1 MALAMNVFKR
11 SIEENIQDYLPE
23 EYENAEISFKEVC
36 KNNEQLTGIIVKLP
50 DIQAVPVIYINE
62 FYNDFIN
69 GKDMEDIFNEI
80 AENIQEAYRQA
91 PYNMDFNINDYADNI
106 SMSLVNAKNN
116 REMIANMPHRM
127 VNDLA
132 VIYRVNLPDID
143 GNKASAAVTYEIMK
157 YLGYE
162 TREQLEEQAVKY
174 MKEND
179 PPVVKTMREMLIEMD
194 PAFAD
199 FLPEESEDPMYIITN
214 RSKCNGAVSVLDKET
229 MDSLVDRI
237 GSDLTIFPSSVN
249 EMIAVPKDM
258 VEGKEALN
266 LVKQVNE
273 TAVEDKDKLADS
285 VYSYSKEKGF
295 VQEKIKEDMEKDI
308 DGKDMEM

>member
-11 SIEENIQDYLPE
+11 SIEENIQDYLPR
-23 EYENAEISFKEVC
+23 EYEDAEIYFSEIR
-36 KNNEQLTGIIVKLP
+36 KNNIQATGLIVKLP
-50 DIQAVPVIYINE
+50 DRQAAPIINLDM
-62 FYNDFIN
+62 FYRDFID
-69 GKDMEDIFNEI
+69 GTDIENIYNEI
-80 AENIQEAYRQA
+80 ASLVQRGYREA
-91 PYNMDFNINDYADNI
+91 PDYSGFDITDYKNNI
-106 SMSLVNAKNN
+106 SMTFVNAKNN

-143 GNKASAAVTYEIMK
+143 GTKASAAVTYEIMK

-199 FLPEESEDPMYIITN
+199 FLPEEAENPMYVITN
-214 RSKCNGAVSVLDKET
+214 RSKCNGAISVLDKET
-229 MDSLVDRI
+229 MDSLVDLI
-237 GSDLTIFPSSVN
+237 GSELTIFPSSVN

>member
-1 MALAMNVFKR
+1 
-11 SIEENIQDYLPE
+11 
-23 EYENAEISFKEVC
+23 
-36 KNNEQLTGIIVKLP
+36 
-50 DIQAVPVIYINE
+50 
-62 FYNDFIN
+62 
-69 GKDMEDIFNEI
+69 
-80 AENIQEAYRQA
+80 
-91 PYNMDFNINDYADNI
+91 
-106 SMSLVNAKNN
+106 
-116 REMIANMPHRM
+116 
-127 VNDLA
+127 
-132 VIYRVNLPDID
+132 
-143 GNKASAAVTYEIMK
+143 
-157 YLGYE
+157 
-162 TREQLEEQAVKY
+162 
-174 MKEND
+174 
-179 PPVVKTMREMLIEMD
+179 
-194 PAFAD
+194 
-199 FLPEESEDPMYIITN
+199 MYIITN

>member
-143 GNKASAAVTYEIMK
+143 GTKASAAVTYEIMK

-179 PPVVKTMREMLIEMD
+179 PPLVKSMREMLIEID
-194 PAFAD
+194 PSFAD
-199 FLPEESEDPMYIITN
+199 FLPEEAENPMYVITN
-214 RSKCNGAVSVLDKET
+214 RSKCNGAISVLDKET
-229 MDSLVDRI
+229 MDSLVDLI
-237 GSDLTIFPSSVN
+237 GSELTIFPSSVN

>member
-11 SIEENIQDYLPE
+11 SIEEKIQDYLPE

-50 DIQAVPVIYINE
+50 DIQAVPVIYINK

-143 GNKASAAVTYEIMK
+143 GNKASAAVTYDIMK

-237 GSDLTIFPSSVN
+237 GSDLTILPSSIN

-266 LVKQVNE
+266 MVKQVNE

-285 VYSYSKEKGF
+285 IYSYSKEKGF

>member
-179 PPVVKTMREMLIEMD
+179 PPVIKTMREMLIEMD
-194 PAFAD
+194 PSFAD
-199 FLPEESEDPMYIITN
+199 FLPEEAEDPMYIITN

-237 GSDLTIFPSSVN
+237 GSDLTILPSSVN
-249 EMIAVPKDM
+249 EMIAIPKDM
-258 VEGKEALN
+258 MEGKEALN
-266 LVKQVNE
+266 MVKQVNE

-285 VYSYSKEKGF
+285 IYSYSKEKGF

>member
-143 GNKASAAVTYEIMK
+143 GTKASAAVTYEIIK

-199 FLPEESEDPMYIITN
+199 FLPEEAENPMYVITN
-214 RSKCNGAVSVLDKET
+214 RSKCNGAISVLDKER
-229 MDSLVDRI
+229 MDSLVDLI
-237 GSDLTIFPSSVN
+237 GSELTIFPSSVN

>member
-143 GNKASAAVTYEIMK
+143 GTKASAAVTYEIMK

-199 FLPEESEDPMYIITN
+199 FLPEEAENPMYVITN
-214 RSKCNGAVSVLDKET
+214 RSKCNGAISVLDKET
-229 MDSLVDRI
+229 MDSLVDLI
-237 GSDLTIFPSSVN
+237 GSELTIFPSSVN

-266 LVKQVNE
+266 MVKQVNE

>member
-11 SIEENIQDYLPE
+11 SIEENIQDYLPR
-23 EYENAEISFKEVC
+23 EYEDAEIYFSEIR
-36 KNNEQLTGIIVKLP
+36 KNNIQATGLTVKLP
-50 DIQAVPVIYINE
+50 DRQAAPIINLDM
-62 FYNDFIN
+62 FYRDFID
-69 GKDMEDIFNEI
+69 GTDIENIYNEI
-80 AENIQEAYRQA
+80 ASLVQRGYREA
-91 PYNMDFNINDYADNI
+91 PDYSGFDITDYKNNI
-106 SMSLVNAKNN
+106 SMTFVNAKNN

-143 GNKASAAVTYEIMK
+143 GNKASAAVTYDIMK

-199 FLPEESEDPMYIITN
+199 FLPEEDPMYIITN

-229 MDSLVDRI
+229 MDSLVDLI
-237 GSDLTIFPSSVN
+237 GSELTILPSSVN

-266 LVKQVNE
+266 MVKQVNE

-285 VYSYSKEKGF
+285 IYSYSKEKGF
-295 VQEKIKEDMEKDI
+295 VQEKIKDDMEKDI

>member
-143 GNKASAAVTYEIMK
+143 GTKASAAVTYEIMK

-237 GSDLTIFPSSVN
+237 GSDLTIFPYSVN

-266 LVKQVNE
+266 MVKQVNE

>member
-143 GNKASAAVTYEIMK
+143 GTKASAAVTYEIMK

-237 GSDLTIFPSSVN
+237 GPDLTIFPSSVN

>member
-143 GNKASAAVTYEIMK
+143 GTKASAAVTYEIMK

-229 MDSLVDRI
+229 MDSLVD
-237 GSDLTIFPSSVN
+237 FPSSVN

-266 LVKQVNE
+266 MVKQVNE

>member
-199 FLPEESEDPMYIITN
+199 FLPEEAEDPMYIITN

-237 GSDLTIFPSSVN
+237 GSDLTILPSSVN
-249 EMIAVPKDM
+249 EMIAIPKDM
-258 VEGKEALN
+258 MEGKEALN

>member
-50 DIQAVPVIYINE
+50 DIQAVPVIYINK

-143 GNKASAAVTYEIMK
+143 GTKASAAVTYEIMK

-162 TREQLEEQAVKY
+162 TREQLEEQAAKY

-179 PPVVKTMREMLIEMD
+179 PPVVKSMREMLIEID
-194 PAFAD
+194 PSFAD
-199 FLPEESEDPMYIITN
+199 FLPEEAENPMYVITN
-214 RSKCNGAVSVLDKET
+214 RSKCNGAISVLDKET
-229 MDSLVDRI
+229 MDSLVDLI
-237 GSDLTIFPSSVN
+237 GSELTIFPSSVN

>member
-143 GNKASAAVTYEIMK
+143 GTKASAAVTYEIMK

-199 FLPEESEDPMYIITN
+199 FLPEEAENPMYVITN
-214 RSKCNGAVSVLDKET
+214 RSKCNGAISVLDKET
-229 MDSLVDRI
+229 MDSLVDLI
-237 GSDLTIFPSSVN
+237 GSELTIFPSSVN

-295 VQEKIKEDMEKDI
+295 VQEKIKEDME
-308 DGKDMEM
+308 M

>member
-143 GNKASAAVTYEIMK
+143 GTKASAAVTYEIMK

-214 RSKCNGAVSVLDKET
+214 RSKCNGAVSVLDT
-229 MDSLVDRI
+229 
-237 GSDLTIFPSSVN
+237 
-249 EMIAVPKDM
+249 
-258 VEGKEALN
+258 
-266 LVKQVNE
+266 
-273 TAVEDKDKLADS
+273 
-285 VYSYSKEKGF
+285 
-295 VQEKIKEDMEKDI
+295 
-308 DGKDMEM
+308 

>member
-50 DIQAVPVIYINE
+50 DIQAVPVIYINK

-179 PPVVKTMREMLIEMD
+179 PPVIKTMREMLIEMD
-194 PAFAD
+194 PSFAD
-199 FLPEESEDPMYIITN
+199 FLPEEAEDPMYIITN
-214 RSKCNGAVSVLDKET
+214 RSKCNGAVSILDKET

-237 GSDLTIFPSSVN
+237 GSDLTILPSSVN
-249 EMIAVPKDM
+249 EMIAIPKDM
-258 VEGKEALN
+258 MEGKEALN
-266 LVKQVNE
+266 MVKQVNE

-285 VYSYSKEKGF
+285 IYSYSKEKGF

>member
-1 MALAMNVFKR
+1 
-11 SIEENIQDYLPE
+11 
-23 EYENAEISFKEVC
+23 
-36 KNNEQLTGIIVKLP
+36 
-50 DIQAVPVIYINE
+50 
-62 FYNDFIN
+62 
-69 GKDMEDIFNEI
+69 
-80 AENIQEAYRQA
+80 
-91 PYNMDFNINDYADNI
+91 
-106 SMSLVNAKNN
+106 
-116 REMIANMPHRM
+116 
-127 VNDLA
+127 
-132 VIYRVNLPDID
+132 
-143 GNKASAAVTYEIMK
+143 MK

>member
-143 GNKASAAVTYEIMK
+143 GTKASAAVTYEIMK

-179 PPVVKTMREMLIEMD
+179 PPVVKTMREMLIEID
-194 PAFAD
+194 PSFAD
-199 FLPEESEDPMYIITN
+199 FLPEEAENPMYVITN
-214 RSKCNGAVSVLDKET
+214 RSKCNGAISVLDKET
-229 MDSLVDRI
+229 MDSLVDLI
-237 GSDLTIFPSSVN
+237 GSELIIFSSSVN

>member
-143 GNKASAAVTYEIMK
+143 GTKASAAVTYEIMK

-179 PPVVKTMREMLIEMD
+179 PPVVKTMREMLIEID
-194 PAFAD
+194 PSFAD
-199 FLPEESEDPMYIITN
+199 FLPEEAENPMYVITN
-214 RSKCNGAVSVLDKET
+214 RSKCNGAISVLDKET
-229 MDSLVDRI
+229 MDSLVDLI
-237 GSDLTIFPSSVN
+237 GSELIIFPSSVN

>member
-50 DIQAVPVIYINE
+50 DIQAVPVIYINK

-143 GNKASAAVTYEIMK
+143 GNKASAAVTYDIMK

-162 TREQLEEQAVKY
+162 TREQLEEQAAKY

-199 FLPEESEDPMYIITN
+199 FLPEEDPMYIITN

-237 GSDLTIFPSSVN
+237 GSDLIIFPSSVN

-258 VEGKEALN
+258 VDGKEALN
-266 LVKQVNE
+266 MVKQVNE

>member
-143 GNKASAAVTYEIMK
+143 GTKASAAVTYEIMK

-199 FLPEESEDPMYIITN
+199 FLPEEAENPMYVITN
-214 RSKCNGAVSVLDKET
+214 RSKCNGAISVLDKET
-229 MDSLVDRI
+229 MDSLVDLI
-237 GSDLTIFPSSVN
+237 GSELTIFPSSVN

-295 VQEKIKEDMEKDI
+295 VQEKNKRRH
-308 DGKDMEM
+308 GKGH

>member
-1 MALAMNVFKR
+1 M
-11 SIEENIQDYLPE
+11 
-23 EYENAEISFKEVC
+23 
-36 KNNEQLTGIIVKLP
+36 
-50 DIQAVPVIYINE
+50 IYINE

-143 GNKASAAVTYEIMK
+143 GTKASAAVTYEIMK

>member
-143 GNKASAAVTYEIMK
+143 GNKASAAVTYDIMK

-237 GSDLTIFPSSVN
+237 GSDLTILPSSIN

-266 LVKQVNE
+266 MVKQVNE

-285 VYSYSKEKGF
+285 IYSYSKEKGF

>member
-143 GNKASAAVTYEIMK
+143 GTKASAAVTYEIMK

-199 FLPEESEDPMYIITN
+199 FLPEEAENPMYVITN
-214 RSKCNGAVSVLDKET
+214 RSKCNGAISVLDKET
-229 MDSLVDRI
+229 MDSLVDLI
-237 GSDLTIFPSSVN
+237 GSELTIFPSSVN

-295 VQEKIKEDMEKDI
+295 VQEK
-308 DGKDMEM
+308 

>member
-143 GNKASAAVTYEIMK
+143 GTKASAAVTYEIMK

-199 FLPEESEDPMYIITN
+199 FLPEEAENPMYVITN
-214 RSKCNGAVSVLDKET
+214 RSKCNGAISVLDKET
-229 MDSLVDRI
+229 MDSLVDLI
-237 GSDLTIFPSSVN
+237 GSELTIFPSSVN